1 MFLSSG
7 GGSNAASSN
16 NSGSAAVNNSKTFLQ
31 AHLGNNLAAAT
42 LVAGNANVVN
52 DTLGTGNWKFYVA
65 GNTSIASI
73 TGSSASSEWTGGSLL
88 SYFDVEYYMFYPFN
102 TNTVSGNTL
111 LNKATN
117 SYDATLYGGASII
130 NTVPSP
136 AAQPPATGSGYLEM
150 NVGAGQYA
158 QLNQSVSLN
167 QSGSTISVWF
177 RWTNNITNAPIFQY
191 GNGNDFIM
199 IYMSGRDWCVI
210 AWKIGA
216 NQGQQYAFNSG
227 TISASVGTWVHVAV
241 QSSTGNVYANG
252 ILYVSASGFSSI
264 SQPTYFY
271 FGNYNP
277 VTSNIAN
284 VTADFSVKAGT
295 ISMDNFVIYNKTLT
309 AQEIGALYAKSDIY
323 YTFDSDS
330 VSGTSIGNK
339 ASGTYVNDATL
350 VNSASIGT
358 TNPSSAPT
366 SGTGHLQVTSA
377 NNIATNQYVQLTFQP
392 SFLYLKNTFSVSF
405 WARSNSSLGSSA
417 KNNFFD
423 FANSIAA
430 SENANYSFS
439 MYLQSNNIRGKI
451 SHGASGIAANDYVM
465 YTDSNILTDNV
476 WRHYVWTVQ
485 GDQGQTVE
493 WKFYVNSVL
502 VYTKTGGFVGGGGT
516 PTDYVGGIG
525 GIYYTNSFIGRDAGS
540 WQTASF
546 TGAIDEF
553 RWYKSRVIGQSE
565 VSNLYATQVSVGK
578 FQNPSGG
585 NPTWIATP
593 ATVVDSSE
601 TNYTV
606 KSNEIAL
613 TPGTNSTYAVWTATK
628 STNLKIDVSFADYHT
643 RSSGVGFQMFKIKA
657 NNTFDSVLF
666 PRTVTSTAL
675 TNAAPSNYLSV
686 PTINTTVT
694 IGDKIYYRVDAN
706 GNATAASSVLATTI
720 FTDAVSVANNPVE
733 NRLLQAQLGNNL
745 NSTTIVFGNSNS
757 ILDTLGTSDWKFYV
771 AGNTSVASITSSSAS
786 SEWSSGSILG
796 AQYAFDGILMNGAT
810 IVVDAG
816 SRVPGNPYLKLSNP
830 TYNTSP
836 YQYAKFT
843 PVSIPSGGISFSMW
857 VKHTS
862 LPANTYSIY
871 FSIRGN
877 GQHIDMGLFN
887 PTPEW
892 YVFAGQVIKVDG
904 TVSTITNGNWHHL
917 VWTISASGMFNMY
930 LDNSLRKT
938 QQSTYPGTG
947 LRTFYNIGSYNDTGD
962 TNYLING
969 GVDNFKIFTRELTA
983 SEVTAEY
990 NNNTSTMPFMLMTD
1004 SGSAPKWTIKP
1015 ATLVDASE
1023 TNYTVKSNEI
1033 ALTPGT
1039 NSTYAVWTAP
1049 KSTNLKIDVSFA
1061 DYNSRSAGV
1070 GFQMFKINSDN
1081 TFGSVIFP
1089 RTVTSTAL
1097 TNSTG
1102 SYLSVPSRTI
1112 SVATGDKIYYRVDA
1126 NGNTTAA
1133 SSVLATA
1140 IYTDPN
1146 QDLKQYKYL
1155 QAHLG
1160 NNMSAVSFVAG
1171 NANVVNDTLGTG
1183 NWNFYVAGNTS
1194 IASITGSSASSE
1206 WTVGNLLSYA
1216 VPSTPPSNYS
1226 IFYPFDSDSFSGTNV
1241 GNKATGSYVND
1252 AILTNGATISTS
1264 QYKYGTASLYL
1275 NNPTATGS
1283 AAQNLKL
1290 PTFTISQS
1298 TGFSV
1303 SFWTYSVMPTLET
1316 TFLFDF
1322 SSAVGGGNNMMLNS
1336 TNANSYAFYSNYTSS
1351 SAAVNTSTGVLKLN
1365 QWSHV
1370 CITISTT
1377 NFTTIYVDSVSVYSG
1392 TPVGNAFAGTAKT
1405 GAMLGATYFGSKGL
1419 NGYVDDFKIYNTEL
1433 TSGNVSALYSGPS
1446 PASIKDITSG
1456 VTWLTVPATAVDA
1469 NETSYTVKSNEIALA
1484 PGTNS
1489 TFAVWTATKSTNLKI
1504 DVSFADY
1511 HTRSS
1516 GVGFQMFKINSD
1528 NTFGSV
1534 LFPRTVTTA
1543 ALTNAAPSNYLS
1555 VPSITTT
1562 VNVGDKLYYRIDG
1575 NGNTMA
1581 ASSVLATS
1589 IYTDDVSVASNPV
1602 ENRLLQAQLA
1612 TNMNSTTFV
1621 GGNAN
1626 AVYDTVGTGD
1636 WKFYVAGNA
1645 STAAITGSSASTEWT
1660 GGTLLSANDTFP
1672 GTLLFGATYV
1682 SDAGSRVSGKNYLKL
1697 NNSIPGPSKCASI
1710 LPFTPTTNG
1719 ISFSFWIRHTIIQSD
1734 YGAFF
1739 FNFRDSNNV
1748 NQTFIGG
1755 SYWFSSPGWLA
1766 VSNNSGNPVSTGIP
1780 FSSVGDGNWHHIAW
1794 TMTYSASTTS
1804 TWKFYLDGV
1813 ASANTTLTDRSYMNL
1828 VTRIYHNIGTYNDS
1842 GDVGYAING
1851 GVDNFKIYHKVLS
1864 DAEVLADVADIGNI
1878 PTQLSDSISQS
1889 PIWKLKPAIAVIST
1903 ETSYTVKSNE
1913 IALAPG
1919 ANSTYAVWTS
1929 PKTTNIKVDV
1939 SFADYHSRS
1948 AGVGF
1953 QMFKI
1958 NNDNTFGGV
1967 IFPRTVTSTALTNAN
1982 PTNYLSVPSRT
1993 ISVATGDKIYYRV
2006 DANGNPTS
2014 ASSVLAT
2021 NIYVDPNQD
2030 LKQYKYLQ
2038 ANLGNNI
2045 ASTSFV
2051 AGNANVVNDTRG
2063 TGNWNFYV
2071 AGNTSIASITGSS
2084 ASSEWTSGSLLSY
2097 ITPTV
2102 PPTNYSIFYP
2112 FNTADINPGNA
2123 SQVGDLA
2130 TGSYVYNGTLVGSAT
2145 INNTVDGNSRVPGQ
2159 GYLSLIKTGTYFRFA
2174 PFNVTTSGFSF
2185 VFWGRFAST
2194 TNTSGGRILDIRNP
2208 EISLQRAGAGFT
2220 MYVTAGGGGLV
2231 SGDAFDNVW
2240 RHYAVTVEY
2249 AGPSGASSLYKLYT
2263 NGTLTSNGAGQYP
2276 ALGTRSFHNLGTYLD
2291 SGDSSGVDGGIDDF
2305 RIYPRPIS
2313 AIEVNAIYAGAS
2325 PASIKDIT
2333 SGVSWMSVPGTLVDA
2348 SETSYTVKSN
2358 EVALT
2363 PGTNS
2368 TYAVWTATKFTN
2380 IKVDVSFADYHTRS
2394 SGVGFQM
2401 FKVKSDNTF
2410 DSVLFPRTV
2419 TSTALTNAAPNNYLS
2434 VPTITTTVNVGDKLY
2449 YRVDANGNTMAA
2461 SSVFATSIY
2470 TDDVSVASN
2479 PVENRLLQANLG
2491 NNLASATFVGGN
2503 ANAVYDTVGTGDW
2516 NFYVAGNTSVA
2527 AISSASASSEWTS
2540 GSLLSYF
2547 PNVTPVLTNYS
2558 LFYSFSS
2565 DKVSGTTVYDVVT
2578 NYAGTL
2584 VNGATIAVD
2593 ANSRVSGEGY
2603 LKLNKASFQHMSFP
2617 SFTPAASGIS
2627 FSVWFY
2633 TNSNL
2638 TWARIFDFCN
2648 SNADN
2653 ILAAIHTG
2661 QLVLSIHGSPE
2672 KTVYNIVPLT
2682 DNLWYH
2688 LVWTIASDGTWIVY
2702 INGTTVYNLGVQRY
2716 PTTNTRIF
2724 NYFGNSIF
2732 SEYWNGGIDNFRYYD
2747 YVLSPSNVTTIYN
2760 SGDNDPSIE
2769 GLKNT
2774 ATGVM
2779 WKSVPATVVNASET
2793 NYTVKSNEIALT
2805 PGTNSTYA
2813 VWTAPKPTNI
2823 RIDVS
2828 FADYHS
2834 RSAGVGFQMFK
2845 INSDNTFGSVI
2856 FPRTVTST
2864 ALTNA
2869 NSSNYLSVPSRSLS
2883 VSTGDKIYY
2892 RIDANGNTNAAS
2904 SVLATNIYTYSG
2916 KWS

>member
-1 MFLSSG
+1 MLLSTG
-7 GGSNAASSN
+7 KTNAATPI
-16 NSGSAAVNNSKTFLQ
+16 NSAVGIGETRALQ
-31 AHLGNNLAAAT
+31 AHLGNNLASATT
-42 LVAGNANVVN
+42 LVLGNSNTVL
-52 DTLGTGNWKFYVA
+52 DTVRTGDWKFYVA
-65 GNTSIASI
+65 GNTSVASV
-73 TGSSASSEWTGGSLL
+73 TGASASSEWTGGSLL
-88 SYFDVEYYMFYPFN
+88 SYNEIDYYMFYPFN

-111 LNKATN
+111 LNNATN

-158 QLNQSVSLN
+158 QLNQSVSLS

-177 RWTNNITNAPIFQY
+177 RWTNNITNAPVFQY

-199 IYMSGRDWCVI
+199 IYMSGRDWCII

-252 ILYVSASGFSSI
+252 ILYVTASGFSSI

-277 VTSNIAN
+277 VTSNIAG

-392 SFLYLKNTFSVSF
+392 SFLYLKNSFSVSF

-451 SHGASGIAANDYVM
+451 SHGASGIATNDYVM
-465 YTDSNILTDNV
+465 YTDSSILTDNV

-502 VYTKTGGFVGGGGT
+502 VYTKTGGFVGGGGV

-525 GIYYTNSFIGRDAGS
+525 SIYYTNSFIGRDAGS

-565 VSNLYATQVSVGK
+565 VTNLYATQVSVGK

-585 NPTWIATP
+585 NPTWIAKP
-593 ATVVDSSE
+593 SVAVDSTE
-601 TNYTV
+601 TSYTV

-613 TPGTNSTYAVWTATK
+613 APGV
-628 STNLKIDVSFADYHT
+628 
-643 RSSGVGFQMFKIKA
+643 
-657 NNTFDSVLF
+657 
-666 PRTVTSTAL
+666 
-675 TNAAPSNYLSV
+675 
-686 PTINTTVT
+686 
-694 IGDKIYYRVDAN
+694 
-706 GNATAASSVLATTI
+706 
-720 FTDAVSVANNPVE
+720 
-733 NRLLQAQLGNNL
+733 
-745 NSTTIVFGNSNS
+745 
-757 ILDTLGTSDWKFYV
+757 
-771 AGNTSVASITSSSAS
+771 
-786 SEWSSGSILG
+786 
-796 AQYAFDGILMNGAT
+796 
-810 IVVDAG
+810 
-816 SRVPGNPYLKLSNP
+816 
-830 TYNTSP
+830 
-836 YQYAKFT
+836 
-843 PVSIPSGGISFSMW
+843 
-857 VKHTS
+857 
-862 LPANTYSIY
+862 
-871 FSIRGN
+871 
-877 GQHIDMGLFN
+877 
-887 PTPEW
+887 
-892 YVFAGQVIKVDG
+892 
-904 TVSTITNGNWHHL
+904 
-917 VWTISASGMFNMY
+917 
-930 LDNSLRKT
+930 
-938 QQSTYPGTG
+938 
-947 LRTFYNIGSYNDTGD
+947 
-962 TNYLING
+962 
-969 GVDNFKIFTRELTA
+969 
-983 SEVTAEY
+983 
-990 NNNTSTMPFMLMTD
+990 
-1004 SGSAPKWTIKP
+1004 
-1015 ATLVDASE
+1015 
-1023 TNYTVKSNEI
+1023 
-1033 ALTPGT
+1033 

-1049 KSTNLKIDVSFA
+1049 KSTNIRIDVSFA

-1097 TNSTG
+1097 TNANPTN
-1102 SYLSVPSRTI
+1102 YLSVPSRTI
-1112 SVATGDKIYYRVDA
+1112 SVATGDKIYYRIDA
-1126 NGNTTAA
+1126 NGNATAA

-1146 QDLKQYKYL
+1146 QDLKQFKYL
-1155 QAHLG
+1155 QANLG
-1160 NNMSAVSFVAG
+1160 NNIASTSFVGG

-1183 NWNFYVAGNTS
+1183 NWKFYVAGNTS

-1206 WTVGNLLSYA
+1206 WTSGSLLSYA
-1216 VPSTPPSNYS
+1216 VPSTPPTNYS

-1252 AILTNGATISTS
+1252 AVLTNGATISTS

-1283 AAQNLKL
+1283 SAQNLKL

-1303 SFWTYSVMPTLET
+1303 SFWIYNVMPTLEV

-1322 SSAVGGGNNMMLNS
+1322 SSAVGGGNNMMLN
-1336 TNANSYAFYSNYTSS
+1336 TTTGNSYAFYSNYSS
-1351 SAAVNTSTGVLKLN
+1351 SSSAVNTSSGVLKLN

-1456 VTWLTVPATAVDA
+1456 VTWLTVPGTAVDA
-1469 NETSYTVKSNEIALA
+1469 NETSYTVKSNEIALT

-1489 TFAVWTATKSTNLKI
+1489 TFAVWTATKLTNIKV

-1516 GVGFQMFKINSD
+1516 GVGFQMFKIKAN
-1528 NTFGSV
+1528 NTFDSV

-1543 ALTNAAPSNYLS
+1543 ALTNAAPNNYLS
-1555 VPSITTT
+1555 VPTITTT

-1575 NGNTMA
+1575 NGNA
-1581 ASSVLATS
+1581 IVASSVFATA

-1602 ENRLLQAQLA
+1602 ETRVLQAQLA

-1621 GGNAN
+1621 FGNSN
-1626 AVYDTVGTGD
+1626 SILDTIGTGD
-1636 WKFYVAGNA
+1636 WKFYVAGNTSVA
-1645 STAAITGSSASTEWT
+1645 SITSSSASTEWSS
-1660 GGTLLSANDTFP
+1660 GSILGAQYAFDGTLMN
-1672 GTLLFGATYV
+1672 GATV
-1682 SDAGSRVSGKNYLKL
+1682 VVDAGSRVAGNPYLKIL
-1697 NNSIPGPSKCASI
+1697 NSFATSPENTKYAKFSPVSIPSG
-1710 LPFTPTTNG
+1710 G
-1719 ISFSFWIRHTIIQSD
+1719 MSFSMWVKHTIISAGYAVFFVNIRKSGLNEIFLALNQSNVLCAQTSGSLITVPG
-1734 YGAFF
+1734 YGGTIT
-1739 FNFRDSNNV
+1739 N
-1748 NQTFIGG
+1748 
-1755 SYWFSSPGWLA
+1755 
-1766 VSNNSGNPVSTGIP
+1766 
-1780 FSSVGDGNWHHIAW
+1780 GNWHHLVW
-1794 TMTYSASTTS
+1794 TISASGLYN
-1804 TWKFYLDGV
+1804 FYLNNSLISTNQSGHPGAGLRDF
-1813 ASANTTLTDRSYMNL
+1813 Y
-1828 VTRIYHNIGTYNDS
+1828 NIGSYGDT
-1842 GDVGYAING
+1842 GDVNYAING
-1851 GVDNFKIYHKVLS
+1851 GVDNFKIFTRELTALEVT
-1864 DAEVLADVADIGNI
+1864 AEYNNTASSMPFMLM
-1878 PTQLSDSISQS
+1878 TDSGAAPKWTI
-1889 PIWKLKPAIAVIST
+1889 KPATLVDAT

-1919 ANSTYAVWTS
+1919 TNSTYAVWTA
-1929 PKTTNIKVDV
+1929 PKSTNLKIDV
-1939 SFADYHSRS
+1939 SFADYNSRS

-1958 NNDNTFGGV
+1958 NSDNTFGSV

-2038 ANLGNNI
+2038 AHLGNNMS
-2045 ASTSFV
+2045 AVSFV

-2071 AGNTSIASITGSS
+2071 AGNTSIASVTG
-2084 ASSEWTSGSLLSY
+2084 
-2097 ITPTV
+2097 
-2102 PPTNYSIFYP
+2102 
-2112 FNTADINPGNA
+2112 
-2123 SQVGDLA
+2123 
-2130 TGSYVYNGTLVGSAT
+2130 
-2145 INNTVDGNSRVPGQ
+2145 
-2159 GYLSLIKTGTYFRFA
+2159 
-2174 PFNVTTSGFSF
+2174 
-2185 VFWGRFAST
+2185 
-2194 TNTSGGRILDIRNP
+2194 
-2208 EISLQRAGAGFT
+2208 
-2220 MYVTAGGGGLV
+2220 
-2231 SGDAFDNVW
+2231 
-2240 RHYAVTVEY
+2240 
-2249 AGPSGASSLYKLYT
+2249 
-2263 NGTLTSNGAGQYP
+2263 
-2276 ALGTRSFHNLGTYLD
+2276 
-2291 SGDSSGVDGGIDDF
+2291 
-2305 RIYPRPIS
+2305 
-2313 AIEVNAIYAGAS
+2313 
-2325 PASIKDIT
+2325 
-2333 SGVSWMSVPGTLVDA
+2333 
-2348 SETSYTVKSN
+2348 
-2358 EVALT
+2358 
-2363 PGTNS
+2363 
-2368 TYAVWTATKFTN
+2368 
-2380 IKVDVSFADYHTRS
+2380 
-2394 SGVGFQM
+2394 
-2401 FKVKSDNTF
+2401 
-2410 DSVLFPRTV
+2410 
-2419 TSTALTNAAPNNYLS
+2419 
-2434 VPTITTTVNVGDKLY
+2434 
-2449 YRVDANGNTMAA
+2449 
-2461 SSVFATSIY
+2461 
-2470 TDDVSVASN
+2470 
-2479 PVENRLLQANLG
+2479 
-2491 NNLASATFVGGN
+2491 
-2503 ANAVYDTVGTGDW
+2503 
-2516 NFYVAGNTSVA
+2516 
-2527 AISSASASSEWTS
+2527 ASASSEWTV
-2540 GSLLSYF
+2540 GNLLSYNAPINPDIHYTF
-2547 PNVTPVLTNYS
+2547 DTNS
-2558 LFYSFSS
+2558 
-2565 DKVSGTTVYDVVT
+2565 VSGTSVGNKASGTYVYD
-2578 NYAGTL
+2578 ATL
-2584 VNGATIAVD
+2584 VNGASIGTTNPSSALGTGHLQVTS
-2593 ANSRVSGEGY
+2593 ANSIPSNQYVQ
-2603 LKLNKASFQHMSFP
+2603 LTFQP
-2617 SFTPAASGIS
+2617 SFISQKNS
-2627 FSVWFY
+2627 FSVSF
-2633 TNSNL
+2633 
-2638 TWARIFDFCN
+2638 WARSN
-2648 SNADN
+2648 NTTSNARCDVFN
-2653 ILAAIHTG
+2653 FSKPVAGGTG
-2661 QLVLSIHGSPE
+2661 GNFGHSIHIEGNNLNGLIFHNATGTNFTEITMYTSPSL
-2672 KTVYNIVPLT
+2672 VS
-2682 DNLWYH
+2682 DNTWRHY
-2688 LVWTIASDGTWIVY
+2688 VWTVQGDQGQTVEWKFYVNSVLVYTKTGGFTGGAPNGDTLTSCFIGRGAATWHNGSFTGAIDEFKWYKSIVIGQSEVSDLYTSQVSVGKFQNPSGGNPTWI
-2702 INGTTVYNLGVQRY
+2702 
-2716 PTTNTRIF
+2716 
-2724 NYFGNSIF
+2724 
-2732 SEYWNGGIDNFRYYD
+2732 
-2747 YVLSPSNVTTIYN
+2747 
-2760 SGDNDPSIE
+2760 
-2769 GLKNT
+2769 
-2774 ATGVM
+2774 ATPG
-2779 WKSVPATVVNASET
+2779 TVVNASET

-2813 VWTAPKPTNI
+2813 VWTATKSTNLKIDVSFADYHTRSSGVGFQMFKIKSDNTFDSVLFPRTVTSAALTNAAPNNYLTVPTINTTVNAGDKLYYRVDANGNTTSASSVLATAIYTDDVSVASNPVETRVLQANLGNNLASATLVAGNTNTVLDTVGNGDWKFYVAGNTSVASISSASASTEWITGNLLSYSLPSNPPVNYNIYFPFETANVSGSTVADLATGSPVYSGNIVGNATIVVDAGSRVSGKGYLSFLNRVNTYFNFTPFNIVNTGLTIAFWGKFASTVRNGGRLFDMRMPELSIQRNGYGIVMVVQNVGIPIELTNIIANNQFDNTWRHYAFTITYGAGSTTAYAIYVNGSVMATNPSSQYPDLGARTTYNIGTFENVLNDYGLEGGIDDFQIYQRPLSPAEVTAVYVGPSPALLKHTPTGATWMPTPATVVDSSETSYTVKSNEIALAPGTNSTYAVWTAPKSTNI

-2845 INSDNTFGSVI
+2845 INNDNTFGSVI

-2869 NSSNYLSVPSRSLS
+2869 NPTNYLSVPSRSLS

-2892 RIDANGNTNAAS
+2892 RIDANGNTTAAS